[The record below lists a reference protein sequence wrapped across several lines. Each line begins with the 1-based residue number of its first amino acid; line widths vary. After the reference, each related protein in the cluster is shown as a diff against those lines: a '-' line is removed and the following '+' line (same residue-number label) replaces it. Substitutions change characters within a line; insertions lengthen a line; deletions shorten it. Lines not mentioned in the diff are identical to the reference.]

1 MGTFMIPGKAFEGIT
16 AIGAPAPEAGFYEA
30 SITEVILD
38 PKNAQKRRFRVQL
51 PNGYRTLD
59 FVSLTHDADGN
70 AFQGLDERQVRGR
83 TAGLRSVLESM
94 GYGASD
100 IEGAQAITDEW
111 FLSSANGGRKG
122 YVEFVPGQQGIEG
135 SFSKIVRWMNKA
147 QYDALKSSGATVKS
161 DDTVAATQVSTAS
174 VANGAGAPAVQATL
188 PPPPSAAQQIVS

>member
-1 MGTFMIPGKAFEGIT
+1 MGTFMIPGKAFEGVS

-30 SITEVILD
+30 SIVEVILD

-111 FLSSANGGRKG
+111 FLASANGGRKG
-122 YVEFVPGQQGIEG
+122 YVEFVPGQQGVDG
-135 SFSKIVRWMNKA
+135 SFSKIVRWVNKA
-147 QYDALKSSGATVKS
+147 QYDALKSSGATVKTEA
-161 DDTVAATQVSTAS
+161 TVAATQAKAAP